1 MWTRIFSR
9 VLLVVVAVLALLDIS
24 GILLAQGRAA
34 EAFERVRQV
43 QERHTERLMAIKDIE
58 GTAIGRDRN
67 ERLVLKV
74 FTARRGVGGIPAAL
88 DGVPVEIVVTGKFYA
103 LPKGAGGKDNNKGP
117 KDGVPPASPTGLIA
131 TAVSD
136 SRIDLDWD
144 DNNTEP
150 DFSYYIVYRSTG
162 SGGSY
167 VRIAS
172 RVKSSAYSDAGL
184 AASTAY
190 TYLVRAVDK
199 WKNQSGY
206 SNPASATTKGGS
218 GDPPDES
225 PIGPRPAPIG
235 VSTGHPNI
243 TAGTIGCRVTDG
255 TNVYALSNNHVYADQ
270 NNASRG
276 DNVLQPG
283 TADGGEDP
291 RDKIGTL
298 SDFVPIKWS
307 GTNEVDAAI
316 ALSTIPELDNKTPS
330 GGYGTPQSTIAR
342 PLIGMDVQKYG
353 RTTNLTRGY
362 ITAVNATVDVGYGF
376 GKVARFT
383 GQIIIAPGGFS
394 AGGDSGSLVVTDS
407 DDPNEDRKPVGLLFA
422 GSSTLTVANPI
433 DLVLRHFSVTI
444 DGN

>member
-1 MWTRIFSR
+1 NDR
-9 VLLVVVAVLALLDIS
+9 LAVKI
-24 GILLAQGRAA
+24 
-34 EAFERVRQV
+34 
-43 QERHTERLMAIKDIE
+43 
-58 GTAIGRDRN
+58 
-67 ERLVLKV
+67 

-88 DGVPVEIVVTGKFYA
+88 DGVPVEVVVTGKFYA
-103 LPKGAGGKDNNKGP
+103 LPKGNNKGP
-117 KDGVPPASPTGLIA
+117 KDSVPPSSPTGLSA

-136 SRIDLDWD
+136 SRIDLNWD

-150 DFSYYIVYRSTG
+150 DFSHYIVYRSTG

-167 VRIAS
+167 VRIAP
-172 RVKSSAYSDAGL
+172 RVKSSAYSDTGL
-184 AASTAY
+184 AAATSY

-199 WKNQSGY
+199 WKNHSGY
-206 SNPASATTKGGS
+206 SNPASAATEGGS

-225 PIGPRPAPIG
+225 PEAPIGPRPAPIG

-255 TNVYALSNNHVYADQ
+255 TRVYALSNNHVYANQ

-316 ALSTIPELDNKTPS
+316 ALSTIPELGRATPS
-330 GGYGTPQSTIAR
+330 GGYGTPRKTIAEAA
-342 PLIGMDVQKYG
+342 IGMDVQKYG
-353 RTTNLTRGY
+353 RTTRLTRGY
-362 ITAVNATVDVGYGF
+362 VTAVNATVDVGYGF
-376 GKVARFT
+376 GRVARFT
-383 GQIIIAPGGFS
+383 GQIIIEPGGFS

-422 GSSTLTVANPI
+422 GSSTITVANPI
-433 DLVLRHFSVTI
+433 EPVLRHFNVTV
-444 DGN
+444 DGE